1 MFMRDSLEDPSRF
14 QGIFERH
21 FDAVRRY
28 AQARIGIDAGEEVAA
43 QTFLIAFSRRASF
56 DPRYPSALPWLLGI
70 ATNLIRHH
78 VRSER
83 TRYQAL
89 AKLAY
94 DEIEDPVGLEALD
107 AARIA
112 PMVIEALAEMSSAHR
127 ETFLLHA
134 VSQMTYEE
142 IAAALDIPVG
152 TVRSR
157 IFHARRTLRE
167 RDGLFEAIKGWSDG

>member
-1 MFMRDSLEDPSRF
+1 MRDSLEDPSQF

-21 FDAVRRY
+21 YDAVRRY
-28 AQARIGIDAGEEVAA
+28 AQGRIGFDAGEEVAA
-43 QTFLIAFSRRASF
+43 ETFLIALSRRASF
-56 DPRYPSALPWLLGI
+56 DPRYPSARPWLLGI

-83 TRYQAL
+83 TRYHAL
-89 AKLAY
+89 ARLAY
-94 DEIEDPVGLEALD
+94 DEVEEPVDLDALD

-112 PMVIEALAEMSSAHR
+112 PMVIEALAAMSLAHR
-127 ETFLLHA
+127 EAFLLR
-134 VSQMTYEE
+134 SISEMTYEE

-157 IFHARRTLRE
+157 IFHARRALRE
-167 RDGLFEAIKGWSDG
+167 REELFEAIKGWTDG